1 MSSYIIVPV
10 LVMLRVLYIIR
21 HSTIIKL
28 RQKRIITVM
37 MEQSD
42 VYNHVHTAQCVHVCV
57 LDIPYTNTHPFKYC
71 TQSALI
77 FNTGIPHTR
86 EDYNCRPLNFRA
98 KAGHDRPLCS

>member
-10 LVMLRVLYIIR
+10 LVMLRVLYIR

-71 TQSALI
+71 TQSFLMHSFSIRAYP
-77 FNTGIPHTR
+77 IPERIIT
-86 EDYNCRPLNFRA
+86 
-98 KAGHDRPLCS
+98 AGH